1 MASLEAQGI
10 CTCVD
15 GVARGSGRVCVC
27 VCVDGIAR
35 GLGGCVCVVLRPQS
49 LNSLSFPMY
58 L

>member
-27 VCVDGIAR
+27 VCVTKGIKA
-35 GLGGCVCVVLRPQS
+35 GFLEEVAF
-49 LNSLSFPMY
+49 SLSFGGWIGF
-58 L
+58 